1 MAHSRSKRT
10 RKNWSLVSFSCSKSL
25 NNTLSFVQCTISFL
39 IWQTQCIV
47 TFEAYFFPSFS
58 FLFHNEKFEL
68 KLSAHVILLNLWLIK
83 VFPCLTPLRFFFVSY
98 PVKFI
103 YSKKAIIVLC
113 NLHLS
118 LNLMKHQNKDCG
130 KFLWPSQK
138 TWTLHT

>member
-47 TFEAYFFPSFS
+47 TCIFLL
-58 FLFHNEKFEL
+58 FLFLNEKFEL

-83 VFPCLTPLRFFFVSY
+83 VFPCLTPLRFFFFFY
-98 PVKFI
+98 PVKLI

>member
-1 MAHSRSKRT
+1 MEIHRTLWTKNNSFRLITYITYRDIIAIARIAHSRSKIT

-47 TFEAYFFPSFS
+47 TFQAYFFHSFS

-83 VFPCLTPLRFFFVSY
+83 VFPCLTPLRFFFASY
-98 PVKFI
+98 TVKFI
-103 YSKKAIIVLC
+103 YSE
-113 NLHLS
+113 
-118 LNLMKHQNKDCG
+118 KD
-130 KFLWPSQK
+130 KNV
-138 TWTLHT
+138 